1 MEPKKEMNDCRST
14 LTRKRKGGHPYYI
27 NNFIKATQVKLYLNV
42 IYCIFIFFLSKQIF
56 LVIFHTKLLDIS
68 RVFLKDQKRHGSNT
82 FITILPIINESK

>member
-42 IYCIFIFFLSKQIF
+42 IYCIFIFFFIKAGF

-68 RVFLKDQKRHGSNT
+68 RVFLKDQKRARKQYIYNDFANHQ
-82 FITILPIINESK
+82 

>member
-56 LVIFHTKLLDIS
+56 GVTFHTKLLDIS
-68 RVFLKDQKRHGSNT
+68 RVFLKDQKRARKQYIYNDFANHQ
-82 FITILPIINESK
+82 